1 MDSTLYFLSHHCESI
16 LTSGYSSINKP
27 SKTATGVHE
36 VQSLLR
42 YLSAIYDRHILREDE
57 DSQIQM
63 INQRNRQTSVSSGS
77 SRHSSGISASDTGR
91 VISSFAFAFIWAFG
105 GHLHERYFLTTS
117 NISPLDTHR
126 PFWEFPIWYRLGISR
141 HICDSASRLFFME
154 KQKHIVCCCTRFLE
168 LSTRRASYEIVFSVS
183 FTQVLRPIIKSL
195 YARLRTTPTQTAK
208 ASFE

>member
-117 NISPLDTHR
+117 NVFSFGHSSS
-126 PFWEFPIWYRLGISR
+126 FLGIS
-141 HICDSASRLFFME
+141 HLVSSWDWQTYLRLCISSFFHGKTE
-154 KQKHIVCCCTRFLE
+154 AYRLLLHSLPRTEHSPCKLRNRF
-168 LSTRRASYEIVFSVS
+168 
-183 FTQVLRPIIKSL
+183 
-195 YARLRTTPTQTAK
+195 
-208 ASFE
+208 

>member
-1 MDSTLYFLSHHCESI
+1 MMDHVVDSTLYFLSHHCESI

-117 NISPLDTHR
+117 NVFSFGHSSS
-126 PFWEFPIWYRLGISR
+126 FLGIS
-141 HICDSASRLFFME
+141 HL
-154 KQKHIVCCCTRFLE
+154 
-168 LSTRRASYEIVFSVS
+168 VS
-183 FTQVLRPIIKSL
+183 SWD
-195 YARLRTTPTQTAK
+195 
-208 ASFE
+208 